1 MAVNRRLD
9 TGTLTPEQISDCYRD
24 GRLPSSGKKY
34 RTSGPTG
41 LEKRCKEVNW
51 AKLMITG
58 AVRNMAQ
65 ASNLCL
71 LDYGQRTSLSLT
83 LSKLET
89 LLLNTLAEGYE
100 AFKAEELY
108 KRDTDRAFA
117 NQQALASS
125 KK

>member
-1 MAVNRRLD
+1 MALNRALD
-9 TGTLTPEQISDCYRD
+9 TGTLTAAQITDCYRD
-24 GRLPSSGKKY
+24 GRLPSSGKKF
-34 RTSGPTG
+34 RTSGPTA
-41 LEKRCKEVNW
+41 LEKRSKEVNW

-58 AVRNMAQ
+58 AVRNLSQ

-108 KRDTDRAFA
+108 KRDT
-117 NQQALASS
+117 S